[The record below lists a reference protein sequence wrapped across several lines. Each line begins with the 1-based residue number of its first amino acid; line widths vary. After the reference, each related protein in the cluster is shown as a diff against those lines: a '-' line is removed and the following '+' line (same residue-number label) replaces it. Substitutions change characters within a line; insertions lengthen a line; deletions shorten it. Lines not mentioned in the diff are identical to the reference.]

1 MAGFLHQKK
10 KFEILDTQTVKHSF
24 HVETYEEKVL
34 EPVNVQV
41 SMKNWILITL
51 FLHRWSKNHQV

>member
-1 MAGFLHQKK
+1 MLGFSTKKK
-10 KFEILDTQTVKHSF
+10 KFKILDTQTVKHSF

-41 SMKNWILITL
+41 SMKNWILITSV
-51 FLHRWSKNHQV
+51 FAQME